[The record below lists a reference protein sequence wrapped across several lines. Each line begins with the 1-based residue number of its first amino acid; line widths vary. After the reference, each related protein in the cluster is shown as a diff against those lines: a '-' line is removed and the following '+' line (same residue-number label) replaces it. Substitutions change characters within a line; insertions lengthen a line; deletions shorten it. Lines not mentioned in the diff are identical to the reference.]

1 MIAYFFF
8 LCIGNDIL
16 LLASSNSDIL
26 ITLYSGSE
34 WILDV
39 IVSSGVFTPES
50 DLHRFVCL
58 MQSLGWQVKCSCFK
72 NAVNL
77 LNVYGKL

>member
-8 LCIGNDIL
+8 LCIGSEIL
-16 LLASSNSDIL
+16 LIGSSNSDMR
-26 ITLYSGSE
+26 ITLYSASE

-39 IVSSGVFTPES
+39 IVSKGVFTPDS
-50 DLHRFVCL
+50 DLHRLVCL
-58 MQSLGWQVKCSCFK
+58 MQSLDWQDKCSCFK

-77 LNVYGKL
+77 LNV